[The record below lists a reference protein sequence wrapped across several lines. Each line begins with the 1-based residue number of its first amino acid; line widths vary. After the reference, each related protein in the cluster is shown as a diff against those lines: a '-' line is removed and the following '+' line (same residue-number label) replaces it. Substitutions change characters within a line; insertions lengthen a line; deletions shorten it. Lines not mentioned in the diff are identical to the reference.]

1 MKTAVAQLTRFIE
14 NDSETLSKEYVLKIL
29 KHFETI
35 QDNQLKTAYLHG
47 RINVLQGCEGVSC
60 DEYFEKEFK

>member
-14 NDSETLSKEYVLKIL
+14 NDSETLSKDYVLKIL

-47 RINVLQGCEGVSC
+47 RINVLQGCEGVSS
-60 DEYFEKEFK
+60 EQYFEIEFN

>member
-1 MKTAVAQLTRFIE
+1 MKTAVSQLTRFIE

-47 RINVLQGCEGVSC
+47 RINVLQGDGVSS
-60 DEYFEKEFK
+60 EQYFNIEFN

>member
-1 MKTAVAQLTRFIE
+1 MKTAVSQLTRFIE

-47 RINVLQGCEGVSC
+47 RINVFQGGGVSS
-60 DEYFEKEFK
+60 EQYFEKEFK

>member
-1 MKTAVAQLTRFIE
+1 MKTAVSQLTRFIE

-35 QDNQLKTAYLHG
+35 QDNQLKTAYLNG
-47 RINVLQGCEGVSC
+47 GINVLQGGERISS
-60 DEYFEKEFK
+60 EQYFEIEFK